1 MSPKL
6 ALVAGGTGGHL
17 YPAIET
23 ARVWQQQTG
32 QAPLLLTRAGAD
44 AEKVRAQGFE
54 PVCFLSARPPQGKK
68 DYPGYALALV
78 RGALT
83 ARALLS
89 QHGVTHLLGFGNYI
103 SFAAMALAP
112 RGVKLAAHEANSVP
126 GKANLRLLPRLS
138 RLYLSFEDSLSRI
151 PPAQQHKTKVT
162 GFPVRP
168 LENMTQAEAKAAL
181 GLPPDKPLLVVTG
194 GSQGAKKLNEVLL
207 QALPP
212 PPLMVYWI
220 VGDRDFEWVCKALP
234 APPPNVRLVAYEHRM
249 PLVWRAADMALC
261 RAGAGTLFEAWSAAV
276 PLVLVPYPFAAENH
290 QHTNALEWQRRF
302 GVQVIPDGEF
312 SAAAFQQA
320 LSLWT
325 PFDGPALA
333 AVHQAMLSAPPP
345 AAAAN
350 MLDDF
355 VGLGGKELF

>member
-44 AEKVRAQGFE
+44 AEKVCAQGFE
-54 PVCFLSARPPQGKK
+54 PVCFLSARPPLSKK
-68 DYPGYALALV
+68 DYPGYALALL

-83 ARALLS
+83 ARALL
-89 QHGVTHLLGFGNYI
+89 QQNDVTHLLGFGNYI

-138 RLYLSFEDSLSRI
+138 RLYLSFEDSLGHIS
-151 PPAQQHKTKVT
+151 PAHRHKAKVT

-181 GLPPDKPLLVVTG
+181 GLPADRPLLVVTG
-194 GSQGAKKLNEVLL
+194 GSQGARKLNEVLL
-207 QALPP
+207 SALPP
-212 PPLMVYWI
+212 SPLMVYWI
-220 VGDRDFEWVCKALP
+220 VGDRDFAWVSRALP
-234 APPPNVRLVAYEHRM
+234 APPPHVRLVAYEHRM
-249 PLVWRAADMALC
+249 PMLWRAADLAVC

-276 PLVLVPYPFAAENH
+276 PLVLVPYPFAAANH

-302 GVQVIPDGEF
+302 GCQVIADGEF
-312 SAAAFQQA
+312 SADTFRRA
-320 LSLWT
+320 LSRWT
-325 PFDGPALA
+325 PFEGDALA
-333 AVHQAMLSAPPP
+333 RVRQAMVSAPPP
-345 AAAAN
+345 CAATD
-350 MLDDF
+350 MLKDF
-355 VGLGGKELF
+355 VG